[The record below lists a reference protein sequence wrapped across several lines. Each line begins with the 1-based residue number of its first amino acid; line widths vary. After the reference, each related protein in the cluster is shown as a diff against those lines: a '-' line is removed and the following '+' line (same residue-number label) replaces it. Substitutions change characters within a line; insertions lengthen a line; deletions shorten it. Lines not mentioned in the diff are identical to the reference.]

1 MVTPPL
7 TSGLVLALDA
17 SGGDGTL
24 ALLRDG
30 TCVADATVV
39 MRGTREETFLPALL
53 ALLEGAGARLA
64 DVRALIVGAGP
75 GSFTALRVIGAT
87 AKGIAEGTG
96 CPLYAAPSLG
106 LLVAADNRT
115 HRAGRWFATLDA
127 LRGDRYAAL
136 VVTGADGAVGAVD
149 SLGLVPAS
157 EVMARAAALGAT
169 PIGPDEALAAM
180 PHARGA
186 ARALAM
192 VRATGPV
199 DLATWEPGYGRLA
212 EAQVKWEAAHGRAL
226 TAPAPGAPSA

>member
-1 MVTPPL
+1 VTPPL

-17 SGGDGTL
+17 SAGDGTL
-24 ALLRDG
+24 ALLREG
-30 TCVADATVV
+30 TCVAEATVA
-39 MRGTREETFLPALL
+39 MRGTREETLLPALL
-53 ALLEGAGARLA
+53 ALLEGARATLT
-64 DVRALIVGAGP
+64 DLRALIAGAGP

-96 CPLYAAPSLG
+96 CPLYAVPSLA
-106 LLVAADNRT
+106 LLVAADERT
-115 HRAGRWFATLDA
+115 CRAGRWLATLDA
-127 LRGDRYAAL
+127 LRGERYAAL
-136 VVTGADGAVGAVD
+136 VVTGADGAVREAD
-149 SLGLVPAS
+149 ALGLVPAS
-157 EVMARAAALGAT
+157 EVVSRAVTLGAT
-169 PIGPDEALAAM
+169 PIGPDEALAVM

-226 TAPAPGAPSA
+226 TEPAPGEPLA